1 MYAVYPQYLKEELG
15 RVQSRSLRVIVLPRN
30 YLTTLTE
37 GTNEATSRYL
47 DTITGHPAIFL
58 TNNLWIIIILT
69 IILDTETKYMHIPL
83 SGTERHRS
91 SFIPPSDE

>member
-37 GTNEATSRYL
+37 GTTEATPRYL
-47 DTITGHPAIFL
+47 DTITGDPSHISYEQFMDH
-58 TNNLWIIIILT
+58 NNP
-69 IILDTETKYMHIPL
+69 DYNF
-83 SGTERHRS
+83 RHRNKVYAHIA
-91 SFIPPSDE
+91 FWH

>member
-1 MYAVYPQYLKEELG
+1 MYAVYPQYLKEELD

-47 DTITGHPAIFL
+47 DTTTGHPAIFL
-58 TNNLWIIIILT
+58 TNNLWVIIILT

-83 SGTERHRS
+83 SGTERRTN